1 MASPVKLY
9 QKEMHDNLG
18 FFATWLP
25 GDPIEVGDAG
35 VLKNGT
41 FRRVGSLAELGIPFD
56 VSDGSTTQD
65 VQYTSTSG
73 TKVAFSAGANAAGVA
88 KAEITIDFSRAGAF
102 VFHASGLRTCR
113 LVNRMDVAR
122 RLLAARRA
130 GQWQASWLLVESL
143 HTAEQATIV
152 VSEDSSA
159 GMSLTAHAAAI
170 PSVSLA
176 DPKISL
182 AVTSTRGKLVHV
194 VGGQGLRP
202 LYACLRIEEPLF
214 GEPSVES
221 VRAFGDPDGEP
232 NLLRPSLDD
241 LLDS

>member
-25 GDPIEVGDAG
+25 GDRIEIGDAG
-35 VLKNGT
+35 VIKDGV
-41 FRRVGSLAELGIPFD
+41 FKRVGSLAELGIAFEL
-56 VSDGSTTQD
+56 SESSSTQD
-65 VQYTSTSG
+65 VKYTSTSG
-73 TKVAFSAGANAAGVA
+73 TKVDFSAGANVTGIA
-88 KAEITIDFSRAGAF
+88 KAEITIDFSRQGAF
-102 VFHASGLRTCR
+102 VFHASGLRSHR
-113 LVNRMDVAR
+113 IANRMEVAR
-122 RLLAARRA
+122 KLLEAYRSKV
-130 GQWQASWLLVESL
+130 WEESWLLVETL
-143 HTAEQATIV
+143 HVAERATII

-159 GMSLTAHAAAI
+159 GLSLAANVAAI

-194 VGGQGLRP
+194 VGKQKLHP
-202 LYACLRIEEPLF
+202 LYACVRIEDPLF
-214 GEPSVES
+214 GEPTVRS
-221 VRAFGDPDGEP
+221 VRALGPSGDE
-232 NLLRPSLDD
+232 PSLVQPGIEA